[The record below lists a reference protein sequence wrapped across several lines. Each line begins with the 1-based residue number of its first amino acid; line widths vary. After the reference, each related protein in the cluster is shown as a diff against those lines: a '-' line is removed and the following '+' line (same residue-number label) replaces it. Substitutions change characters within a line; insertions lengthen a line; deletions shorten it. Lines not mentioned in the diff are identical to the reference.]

1 MGNIFTQYVKVFQS
15 LYRIAKISSSKPH
28 DISHHF
34 NLSKEFGFPVQN
46 KVLIFNINL
55 DQHFKGNT
63 SNTTFLLITFYSR
76 FLQTK
81 NLKKKTKHIAIYHLL
96 LLFVHCLQFDIKTY
110 SRKTA
115 LCMALQDNFDG
126 VKYKVFDLLS
136 AKFAKF

>member
-1 MGNIFTQYVKVFQS
+1 MLRYFQS

-34 NLSKEFGFPVQN
+34 NLCKEFGSPIQN
-46 KVLIFNINL
+46 KVLIFDINL
-55 DQHFKGNT
+55 DEYFKGNT
-63 SNTTFLLITFYSR
+63 SNTTLLLITFYSQ

-81 NLKKKTKHIAIYHLL
+81 NLKKKTEHIAIYHLL

-126 VKYKVFDLLS
+126 FKYKVFDLLL
-136 AKFAKF
+136 AKFSKF